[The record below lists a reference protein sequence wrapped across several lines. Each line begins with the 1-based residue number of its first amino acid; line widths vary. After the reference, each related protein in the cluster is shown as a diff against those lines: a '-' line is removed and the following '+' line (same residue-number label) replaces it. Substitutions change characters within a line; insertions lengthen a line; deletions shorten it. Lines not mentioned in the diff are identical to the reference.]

1 MCKLSEERPDSPLA
15 KPWPDPAVIDR
26 VLFSRVE
33 IAAACQ
39 RLAGQINA
47 LYAGVTEGTFT
58 VVGLLTGCFMFYS
71 DLVRNL
77 TVPHTADF
85 IACSSYGLDTVSAGN
100 VQIKKDTNTSLAGK
114 HVLLVDEMC
123 DSGQTMASLVQ
134 LMRDRGALSVRSCV
148 MFDKTARR
156 ASDLSPDL
164 VGLVCPDEFVVGYG
178 MDWANR
184 FRSLPDVCVV
194 RREAYA
200 GK

>member
-1 MCKLSEERPDSPLA
+1 MGFDARDTRTPRPLRTRHAHTTTPPPLA
-15 KPWPDPAVIDR
+15 RFPPA
-26 VLFSRVE
+26 
-33 IAAACQ
+33 
-39 RLAGQINA
+39 
-47 LYAGVTEGTFT
+47 
-58 VVGLLTGCFMFYS
+58 
-71 DLVRNL
+71 
-77 TVPHTADF
+77 
-85 IACSSYGLDTVSAGN
+85 GLDTVSAGN

-148 MFDKTARR
+148 MFDKHARR

>member
-1 MCKLSEERPDSPLA
+1 MCKPPNVSEERPDSPLA

-85 IACSSYGLDTVSAGN
+85 IACSSYGEG
-100 VQIKKDTNTSLAGK
+100 
-114 HVLLVDEMC
+114 
-123 DSGQTMASLVQ
+123 
-134 LMRDRGALSVRSCV
+134 
-148 MFDKTARR
+148 
-156 ASDLSPDL
+156 
-164 VGLVCPDEFVVGYG
+164 
-178 MDWANR
+178 
-184 FRSLPDVCVV
+184 
-194 RREAYA
+194 
-200 GK
+200 